1 MNTFAK
7 QWNPVGVT
15 IVGTAAEDESGIADP
30 EILVITFANKA
41 DAVALR
47 EACLDHAQQAAIGV
61 ERNELASVKTDDL
74 SSNGRDDGVVH
85 PTAGGARDAGQ
96 ICPVCDDLIGGN
108 VGGLA
113 GIYRHHTFL
122 I

>member
-1 MNTFAK
+1 MHTFAK

-15 IVGTAAEDESGIADP
+15 VVGTAAEDESGIADP
-30 EILVITFANKA
+30 EILVVTFADKA
-41 DAVALR
+41 YAVALR
-47 EACLDHAQQAAIGV
+47 EARLDYAQQAAIGV
-61 ERNELASVKTDDL
+61 ERNELAGVETDDL
-74 SSNGRDDGVVH
+74 STSGRDDGVVH

-96 ICPVCDDLIGGN
+96 ICPVADHLVEGN

-113 GIYRHHTFL
+113 GIYGHHTFL